1 MKRTVIL
8 ALVSLV
14 LMFAFTALTV
24 GGILSVSVQN
34 PGGENLTLE
43 IPESMGTEA
52 VDTPLTKR
60 QLQKKYEKFNTVTQ
74 ENGKTAVTIFSEEQI
89 NDFNKRREQGE
100 WFWLST
106 EEMLFLIEDTIRL
119 FETYD
124 LVYIRGLDGV
134 LHKYYGLSF
143 FSSEE
148 YYASFGGFDL
158 GVTDASFD
166 MRKDVYKTIL
176 ERITVLNNAIY
187 NGSYPTQYYVY
198 SDLPS
203 SISAYELEQLEYGL
217 NPWYRDS
224 SSKKFFRSWRF
235 DNISIY
241 FYQCHPETM
250 YSFESNNTITVF
262 GDEITFPG
270 ISKVKYD
277 QNGQVVI
284 IELYEVQTQRLVARL
299 RYDNKANVEVIKN
312 IKEKLNDLLTN
323 NEASDCATQQ
333 TAYRA
338 VVYFN
343 ISGSHPWAIK
353 YCPDGDLTLYSS
365 TGPDDIFATDYFFQR
380 GSSDLFVYINML
392 LKAQLQ

>member
-14 LMFAFTALTV
+14 LMLAFTALTV

-43 IPESMGTEA
+43 IPESMGTGA

-176 ERITVLNNAIY
+176 ERIKAFNILIKETPLSDII
-187 NGSYPTQYYVY
+187 Y
-198 SDLPS
+198 SD
-203 SISAYELEQLEYGL
+203 ISTPLSGTKVEELYSAVNPFYEKVNTSPFGAWAFYEEKIYYATYDATRFILDTLEFGTVVFPVSEQFPGVGHDKYDRGGSPVVVLELYDNNTKQLILRLRMDGEKD
-217 NPWYRDS
+217 PEIIS
-224 SSKKFFRSWRF
+224 RF
-235 DNISIY
+235 DEKYDLFCKTYTGTSSPEEISDYRGILY
-241 FYQCHPETM
+241 LNG
-250 YSFESNNTITVF
+250 FESTL
-262 GDEITFPG
+262 P
-270 ISKVKYD
+270 
-277 QNGQVVI
+277 
-284 IELYEVQTQRLVARL
+284 
-299 RYDNKANVEVIKN
+299 
-312 IKEKLNDLLTN
+312 
-323 NEASDCATQQ
+323 
-333 TAYRA
+333 
-338 VVYFN
+338 
-343 ISGSHPWAIK
+343 AIRF
-353 YCPDGDLTLYSS
+353 CP
-365 TGPDDIFATDYFFQR
+365 TGN
-380 GSSDLFVYINML
+380 SDLFTFCDGDAPFEHDLLFFEGGGELLEYATSL
-392 LKAQLQ
+392 LKEYIP

>member
-14 LMFAFTALTV
+14 LMLAFTALTV

-43 IPESMGTEA
+43 IPESMGTGA

-176 ERITVLNNAIY
+176 ERITVFNILIKETPL
-187 NGSYPTQYYVY
+187 SDIIY
-198 SDLPS
+198 SD
-203 SISAYELEQLEYGL
+203 ISTPLSGTKVEELYSAVNPFYEKVNTSPFGAWAFHEEKIYYATYDATRFILDTLEFGTVVFPVSEQFPGVGHDKYDRGGSPVVVLELYDNNTKQLILRLRMDGEKD
-217 NPWYRDS
+217 PEIIS
-224 SSKKFFRSWRF
+224 RF
-235 DNISIY
+235 DEKYDLFCKTYTGTSSPEEISDYRGILY
-241 FYQCHPETM
+241 LNG
-250 YSFESNNTITVF
+250 FESTL
-262 GDEITFPG
+262 P
-270 ISKVKYD
+270 
-277 QNGQVVI
+277 
-284 IELYEVQTQRLVARL
+284 
-299 RYDNKANVEVIKN
+299 
-312 IKEKLNDLLTN
+312 
-323 NEASDCATQQ
+323 
-333 TAYRA
+333 
-338 VVYFN
+338 
-343 ISGSHPWAIK
+343 AIRF
-353 YCPDGDLTLYSS
+353 CP
-365 TGPDDIFATDYFFQR
+365 TGN
-380 GSSDLFVYINML
+380 SDLFTFCDGDAPFEHDLLFFEGGGELLEYATSL
-392 LKAQLQ
+392 LKEYIP